1 MRNPLIH
8 GTRRAVSA
16 TSAVEVIG
24 STLQQIKTEDG
35 LTWADLGELIG
46 KSEDQVAKYAT
57 GIATMDAP
65 TFLRCCE
72 RWNGR
77 FANPVYALFDLHLGE
92 SASGKAND
100 IPSNLI
106 GMTHLSAHLQQAML
120 DHKITDEEI
129 IAMHAYVEIVGA
141 LIDYLRKR
149 YAEAMERRATER
161 HK

>member
-8 GTRRAVSA
+8 GVRKPVSA
-16 TSAVEVIG
+16 SSAVDVIG
-24 STLQQIKTEDG
+24 ATLQRIKQEDG

-77 FANPVYALFDLHLGE
+77 FANPVYALFDLHVAE
-92 SASGKAND
+92 SAAGNIDD
-100 IPSNLI
+100 IPANLI

-120 DHKITDEEI
+120 DRQLHDQEVID
-129 IAMHAYVEIVGA
+129 MHHYIEVVGS
-141 LIDYLRKR
+141 LVDYLRKR
-149 YAEAMERRATER
+149 YAEAMERKTVER

>member
-1 MRNPLIH
+1 MRSPLIH
-8 GTRRAVSA
+8 GSNRPVSA
-16 TSAVEVIG
+16 SSAVEVIG
-24 STLQQIKTEDG
+24 QTLQQIKQEDG

-92 SASGKAND
+92 SAATKKGD
-100 IPSNLI
+100 IPASLL
-106 GMTHLSAHLQQAML
+106 GMTRLSAFLQEAML
-120 DHKITDEEI
+120 DQKLSDEDV
-129 IAMHAYVEIVGA
+129 IAMHPFVEIVGG
-141 LIDYLRKR
+141 LIDYLRKL
-149 YAEAMERRATER
+149 YADAMERKAVER